1 METHHAAS
9 PGHGTHL
16 PSWLEHIE
24 DVSLPHNISKSWN
37 PMAGLRCG
45 DDPIPATPQLKA
57 DGILITFAH
66 PPGR

>member
-1 METHHAAS
+1 
-9 PGHGTHL
+9 
-16 PSWLEHIE
+16 
-24 DVSLPHNISKSWN
+24 
-37 PMAGLRCG
+37 MAGLRCG